1 VSAGAAERAVVVEAV
16 EEALADVGDGA
27 TVGIGGAVTAAHP
40 MALVRELARRRPR
53 GLTVVAP
60 TAGLD
65 VELLI
70 AAGCVETLHTCY
82 VGFEGV
88 AAVGPLY
95 RRAVEAGEIEVR
107 DMDEGHCIAAL
118 RAASQRLPFMPWRG
132 GVGTAYPELNEG
144 IVAFADPLA
153 GEELLAI
160 PALPLDFALIYAELA
175 DEFGNAR
182 PLGTGNMDHLI
193 GAAAERVIVQ
203 VDRVVSNDE
212 IRREPERTW
221 RWREARV
228 VRAPFGTHPYSNA
241 WMTADTEHLKEFAG
255 AARDPEALALYMER
269 FAGPEVDHDA
279 YLEQIGI
286 RRVSSLLV

>member
-1 VSAGAAERAVVVEAV
+1 MSAAAVERTSVLVGL
-16 EEALADVGDGA
+16 EEALAEVGDGA
-27 TVGIGGAVTAAHP
+27 TIGIGGAVTAAHP
-40 MALVRELARRRPR
+40 MALVRELARRRVR

-60 TAGLD
+60 TAGLE

-70 AAGCVETLHTCY
+70 AAGCIETLFTCY

-95 RRAVEAGEIEVR
+95 RRAVQSGEIKVQ
-107 DMDEGHCIAAL
+107 DMDEGHCIAGL

-144 IVAFADPLA
+144 IVAFADPVA

-160 PALPLDFALIYAELA
+160 PALPLDFALIYAETA

-182 PLGTGNMDHLI
+182 SYGTGNMDHLL
-193 GAAAERVIVQ
+193 GSAADRVIVQ
-203 VDRVVSNDE
+203 VDRVVSNDQ
-212 IRREPERTW
+212 IRKEPERTW
-221 RWREARV
+221 RWRDARV
-228 VRAPFGTHPYSNA
+228 VHAPFGTHPYSNA
-241 WMTADTEHLKEFAG
+241 WMVADTEHLTEFI
-255 AARDPEALALYMER
+255 AATRDADALAAYMDR
-269 FAGPEVDHDA
+269 HVGPDVDHDA

>member
-1 VSAGAAERAVVVEAV
+1 VSATTVERTSVLVGL
-16 EEALADVGDGA
+16 EEAMAEVGDGA
-27 TVGIGGAVTAAHP
+27 TIGIGGAVTAAHP
-40 MALVRELARRRPR
+40 MALVRELARRRVR

-95 RRAVEAGEIEVR
+95 RRAVQAGEIKVQ

-132 GVGTAYPELNEG
+132 GVGTAFTELNDG
-144 IVAFADPLA
+144 IIAFEDPVA

-160 PALPLDFALIYAELA
+160 AALPLDFGLIYAETA

-182 PLGTGNMDHLI
+182 PYGTGNMDHLI
-193 GAAAERVIVQ
+193 GSAADRAIVQ

-212 IRREPERTW
+212 IRKEPERTW
-221 RWREARV
+221 RWRDARV

-241 WMTADTEHLKEFAG
+241 SMVADTEALEEYIG
-255 AARDPEALALYMER
+255 AARDAEELTAYMER
-269 FAGPEVDHDA
+269 YAGPDVDHDT

-286 RRVSSLLV
+286 RRIASLLV

>member
-1 VSAGAAERAVVVEAV
+1 MSTPVAERASVLVGL

-27 TVGIGGAVTAAHP
+27 TIGIGGAVTAAHP
-40 MALVRELARRRPR
+40 MALVRELARRRLR

-70 AAGCVETLHTCY
+70 AAGCVATLYTCY

-95 RRAVEAGEIEVR
+95 RRAVESGEIEVQ

-132 GVGTAYPELNEG
+132 GVGTAFPELNDG
-144 IVAFADPLA
+144 IVAFADPVA

-160 PALPLDFALIYAELA
+160 PALPLDFGLVYAETA

-182 PLGTGNMDHLI
+182 PYGSGNMDHLI
-193 GAAAERVIVQ
+193 GSAADRVIVQ
-203 VDRVVSNDE
+203 VDRVVGN
-212 IRREPERTW
+212 
-221 RWREARV
+221 
-228 VRAPFGTHPYSNA
+228 
-241 WMTADTEHLKEFAG
+241 
-255 AARDPEALALYMER
+255 
-269 FAGPEVDHDA
+269 
-279 YLEQIGI
+279 
-286 RRVSSLLV
+286 